1 MVERSK
7 RMAVWYPLFFRARAG
22 TAASSANVNGD
33 KFAAW
38 EQSPSLA
45 CYGDGIMLKPLL
57 LPGVLTLA
65 ASIAALAT
73 IAPGADAGGAPKSPL
88 DFTVKNIDG
97 KDVPLSKYRGN
108 VVLIVN
114 TASKC
119 GYTPQYATL
128 EKLYEKYKDKGLRI
142 LAFPSNDFGHQ
153 EPGTEGEIKQFCS
166 LNYKT
171 TFDLFSKV
179 ATQGPDQAPLYKFL
193 TSKETNP
200 KFAGPIEWNF
210 NKFLVGRDG
219 QLIARFKSPQDPLS
233 PEVVS
238 AVEAALKQPA
248 PAAK

>member
-1 MVERSK
+1 MK
-7 RMAVWYPLFFRARAG
+7 
-22 TAASSANVNGD
+22 
-33 KFAAW
+33 KFVVR
-38 EQSPSLA
+38 EKSPSLA
-45 CYGDGIMLKPLL
+45 RYEVGIMLKSLL

-65 ASIAALAT
+65 VSIAALAT
-73 IAPGADAGGAPKSPL
+73 LAPGADAGGAPKSPL

-119 GYTPQYATL
+119 GFTPQYASL
-128 EKLYEKYKDKGLRI
+128 EKLYEKYKDQGLRI
-142 LAFPSNDFGHQ
+142 LAFPSNDFGQQ
-153 EPGTEGEIKQFCS
+153 EPGTANEIKQFCTV
-166 LNYKT
+166 NYKT
-171 TFDLFSKV
+171 TFDLFAKV

-193 TSKETNP
+193 TSKDTNP

-233 PEVVS
+233 PDVMN
-238 AVEAALKQPA
+238 AVEAALKLPA
-248 PAAK
+248 PAK